1 MYLGDKK
8 KGKDFY
14 GEYNATYVPD
24 LIKIKAGEKPRCG
37 EVKNY
42 SCFVRPATNRPAG
55 FELNGGKFLCG
66 NTEERLK
73 HRVLG
78 TRRRG
83 LSTMEPYDHKT
94 GAGYVPRHD
103 GDYRDA
109 IVNRKADVTLY
120 VHESLGGMAPSAD
133 KHLRYLAREAKKSG
147 CDGTDY
153 TRSYTANSFVP
164 FYAQR
169 LSWASAGGVAD
180 GILAS
185 LAKASRGRLRVRS
198 SGSP

>member
-1 MYLGDKK
+1 M
-8 KGKDFY
+8 
-14 GEYNATYVPD
+14 
-24 LIKIKAGEKPRCG
+24 
-37 EVKNY
+37 
-42 SCFVRPATNRPAG
+42 
-55 FELNGGKFLCG
+55 
-66 NTEERLK
+66 
-73 HRVLG
+73 LG

-94 GAGYVPRHD
+94 GADYVTRHD

-133 KHLRYLAREAKKSG
+133 KRFRYLAREAKKSG

-169 LSWASAGGVAD
+169 LSWATAGGVAD
-180 GILAS
+180 GILILAS
-185 LAKASRGRLRVRS
+185 LAKASCGRLRVRS

>member
-1 MYLGDKK
+1 MK
-8 KGKDFY
+8 
-14 GEYNATYVPD
+14 
-24 LIKIKAGEKPRCG
+24 
-37 EVKNY
+37 
-42 SCFVRPATNRPAG
+42 
-55 FELNGGKFLCG
+55 
-66 NTEERLK
+66 
-73 HRVLG
+73 G

-83 LSTMEPYDHKT
+83 LPTMEPYDHKT

-109 IVNRKADVTLY
+109 IINRKADVTLY
-120 VHESLGGMAPSAD
+120 VHESLGGMAPSAS
-133 KHLRYLAREAKKSG
+133 KHLNFLAREAKKNG

-169 LSWASAGGVAD
+169 LSWASAGGMAD
-180 GILAS
+180 GDGVLAS
-185 LAKASRGRLRVRS
+185 LAKASRGRLRDRP

>member
-1 MYLGDKK
+1 MGPKR
-8 KGKDFY
+8 
-14 GEYNATYVPD
+14 ATQ
-24 LIKIKAGEKPRCG
+24 K
-37 EVKNY
+37 
-42 SCFVRPATNRPAG
+42 
-55 FELNGGKFLCG
+55 
-66 NTEERLK
+66 
-73 HRVLG
+73 
-78 TRRRG
+78 
-83 LSTMEPYDHKT
+83 
-94 GAGYVPRHD
+94 
-103 GDYRDA
+103 
-109 IVNRKADVTLY
+109 
-120 VHESLGGMAPSAD
+120 AD

-185 LAKASRGRLRVRS
+185 LAKASHGRLRVRS